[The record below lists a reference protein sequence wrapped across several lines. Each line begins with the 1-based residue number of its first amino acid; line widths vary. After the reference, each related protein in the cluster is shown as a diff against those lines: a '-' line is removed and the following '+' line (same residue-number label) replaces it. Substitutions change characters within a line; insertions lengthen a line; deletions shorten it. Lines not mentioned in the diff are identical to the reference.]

1 MLWLLHKKC
10 RMLICTTAL
19 RSDERPPRTHA
30 LTPIAVVGMSGTGQT
45 RRSLGVGVTEEK
57 ATWEPCPFCGSPM
70 NDDDGNS
77 WPYCVNPS
85 CDGED
90 YEW

>member
-1 MLWLLHKKC
+1 MWWQVN
-10 RMLICTTAL
+10 
-19 RSDERPPRTHA
+19 
-30 LTPIAVVGMSGTGQT
+30 TPVA
-45 RRSLGVGVTEEK
+45 EEK
-57 ATWEPCPFCGSPM
+57 ATWEPCPYCGSPM

-85 CDGED
+85 CDGTE

>member
-1 MLWLLHKKC
+1 MWGWVN
-10 RMLICTTAL
+10 
-19 RSDERPPRTHA
+19 
-30 LTPIAVVGMSGTGQT
+30 TP
-45 RRSLGVGVTEEK
+45 VTEEK
-57 ATWEPCPFCGSPM
+57 ATWEPCPDCGAPM
-70 NDDDGNS
+70 RDDDQES